1 MFVVWEASTTDVM
14 RCEPDVIDA
23 TDTFLCDTHRSTPI
37 PDFPCPLTFVLDH
50 EESRGTCTS
59 EQHRD
64 ATMLM
69 EKEASSGRSS
79 GCTSKCMDRLL
90 FWKSDFRRVQK

>member
-1 MFVVWEASTTDVM
+1 MFVVWEASTTDVI

-37 PDFPCPLTFVLDH
+37 PDFPCPLTFVFDH
-50 EESRGTCTS
+50 EESRGTCTA

-90 FWKSDFRRVQK
+90 FWKSDFRLVQK